1 MTIIAKRYT
10 NRIVDLP
17 LHDCALSSLSFIVH
31 WKFTRLWFFH
41 PKVCVWRAGPVAFE
55 PSFQEAFCWHNFKYT
70 FCIYSIA
77 KGVFKSNFLVHGS
90 CVNLDHNLHFGF
102 RRIHSH
108 SFFDNWGRSRLTNA
122 IGSVFQTGIDLCSE
136 DFSWRKDWQWQLK
149 KWHRLPA

>member
-1 MTIIAKRYT
+1 MTIIAKWYT
-10 NRIVDLP
+10 IRIVNLP
-17 LHDCALSSLSFIVH
+17 LCLGSFVHCLASVLLCIESIHDLV
-31 WKFTRLWFFH
+31 FH

-90 CVNLDHNLHFGF
+90 CVNLDQNLHFGF

-108 SFFDNWGRSRLTNA
+108 SFFDNWGRSRRTNE
-122 IGSVFQTGIDLCSE
+122 SVFQTGIDLCSE
-136 DFSWRKDWQWQLK
+136 DFSWRNDWQWQLK
-149 KWHRLPA
+149 KWHWLPA